1 MVKKIYLEVSDI
13 LYGEIEEAMV
23 NDRFEDRSE
32 FLRQCIRMYLG
43 KSLGKRKD
51 KTKEKARLDK
61 DVSSTAIPQRDKE
74 LAKSVRDVIREVQQ
88 RNEGKAPKQ
97 EVIQY
102 CLDLGIDKE
111 KIDGE
116 IKRLKNEG
124 AIFEPLNGF
133 LKST

>member
-13 LYGEIEEAMV
+13 LYSEIEEAMV
-23 NDRFEDRSE
+23 KDRFEDRSE

-51 KTKEKARLDK
+51 KTKEKDSLDK

-88 RNEGKAPKQ
+88 RNEGKAPTQ
-97 EVIQY
+97 EVIQHF
-102 CLDLGIDKE
+102 LDLGLDKE
-111 KIDGE
+111 KIDDV
-116 IKRLKNEG
+116 IKRLKMEG
-124 AIFEPLNGF
+124 TLFEPLNGF